1 MRDRAGSFHKLR
13 WLYVAL
19 SLVMIAGLSGCASY
33 TDHVRA
39 SQRAMAGGQVSL
51 AVDQV
56 NELLKVDR
64 VTDVPANLDKNQV
77 LVLLERATLLQALG
91 EYELAARDMSVVDQR
106 LEWLDIG
113 GSDAAALAKFVYS
126 DDAGN
131 YRAPAHER
139 LMLNALNIVNFLAIG
154 RLDGARVEARRF
166 HLMERYFLDDNDRAV
181 LPGILGFGNYLAGA
195 AYEAS
200 REYEN
205 AARFYARAW
214 MYGMRSTDLRERVI
228 DLVRVTGYSGNDLP
242 DRERVE
248 ALISTGKSQPSM
260 TPGDYRVV
268 HQSGDTLVLVQTG
281 MVPYRRAN
289 RVPIA
294 QALLY
299 SSAVYGSASYYY
311 LSDHDR
317 GQAASLAA
325 RGLLTWVN
333 FPELTSD
340 GLPYGGNSQLWIDGR
355 LMAPALRTNVS
366 EQVVK
371 SWMEKVPTLM
381 AAAISRMIVRAVAGS
396 ASTVAATAGSK
407 AAGGSE
413 GTAAVLGLL
422 AGVIVEG
429 SMVAADTP
437 DTRSWTMLPAH
448 ITISRVKLAPG
459 THEVV
464 LQVQGS
470 RDQQSIEI
478 GDSRLNV
485 LNFSRLR

>member
-1 MRDRAGSFHKLR
+1 MCDRARSFHKIR
-13 WLYVAL
+13 WLCVAL
-19 SLVMIAGLSGCASY
+19 GLVFVTGLSGCASY
-33 TDHVRA
+33 TDHVRD
-39 SQRAMAGGQVSL
+39 SQRAMAGGQVTL

-64 VTDVPANLDKNQV
+64 ITDLPADLDKNQV

-139 LMLNALNIVNFLAIG
+139 LMLNALNIVNYLAIG
-154 RLDGARVEARRF
+154 RLEGARVEARRF
-166 HLMERYFLDDNDRAV
+166 HLMERYFLDENERAV
-181 LPGILGFGNYLAGA
+181 LPGILGLGNYLAGA
-195 AYEAS
+195 TYEAS
-200 REYEN
+200 RDYEN

-214 MYGMRSTDLRERVI
+214 MYGMRSADLRKRVI

-242 DRERVE
+242 DREQVE
-248 ALISTGKSQPSM
+248 ALISTAKSQPSM
-260 TPGDYRVV
+260 RPTDYRTV
-268 HQSGDTLVLVQTG
+268 HQSGDALVLVQTG
-281 MVPYRRAN
+281 MVPYRRAQ

-299 SSAVYGSASYYY
+299 SGAVYGSSRYYY

-317 GQAASLAA
+317 HQATSLAA

-333 FPELTSD
+333 FPELTVD
-340 GLPYGGNSQLWIDGR
+340 GLPYGGNGQLWIDGR

-366 EQVVK
+366 EQVVR

-396 ASTVAATAGSK
+396 ASTVAANAGSK
-407 AAGGSE
+407 AAGGSD
-413 GTAAVLGLL
+413 GTSAVLGLL
-422 AGVIVEG
+422 AGVLVEG
-429 SMVAADTP
+429 SMAAADTP

-448 ITISRVKLAPG
+448 IAISRVKLAPG

-464 LQVQGS
+464 LQVQGAS
-470 RDQQSIEI
+470 DQQTLEI
-478 GDSRLNV
+478 DDNRLNV